1 MKSGKH
7 ENFSDVKP
15 GKVLVQ
21 APTLDEDDKLLPMN
35 PLIALPQLPL
45 AANRSV
51 DLVFMR
57 NLVNFCQKIAN
68 WNKSQACRDTEF
80 SAVHMSAFSPTKR
93 AAKEFPAYPLPK
105 KQHF

>member
-1 MKSGKH
+1 MKSDKH
-7 ENFSDVKP
+7 EDFRVAKP

-21 APTLDEDDKLLPMN
+21 APTLEEDDKVLPMK

-45 AANRSV
+45 ATNRSV

-57 NLVNFCQKIAN
+57 NLANFCQKTAN
-68 WNKSQACRDTEF
+68 WNKSQVCRDTEF
-80 SAVHMSAFSPTKR
+80 SAIHMSAFSPAKR

-105 KQHF
+105 KQNF